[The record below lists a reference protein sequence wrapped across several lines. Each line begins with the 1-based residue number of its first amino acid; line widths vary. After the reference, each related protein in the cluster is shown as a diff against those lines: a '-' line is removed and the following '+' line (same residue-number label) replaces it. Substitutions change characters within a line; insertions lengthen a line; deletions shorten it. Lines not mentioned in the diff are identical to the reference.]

1 MVKTEESV
9 LEQLGLKEEYKFV
22 KNVGNKLIYAHT
34 VYYEIDEPDYEQFI
48 TEDDTPVENIFSEV
62 QQRFLINTLFGSVW
76 TDRDFWASSNVGIY
90 YAVDKPCVVP
100 DMFLSFDVKKPDDLT
115 IKKNKCYFTWVVGK
129 VPELVVEIISNKIG
143 NEDTSKKNIYATMG
157 VKYYVLIDPYFSL
170 SPSRLKVFSLEKG
183 KYEEIT
189 TTEKHY
195 FMPEVDL
202 GIMIWEG
209 LFEQEKS
216 SWARWCSKEGD
227 ILVTGVEND
236 ALLNGQL
243 NEKELLLQEEKQR
256 ADEEKQRADEEKQ
269 RADEKELLLQEEKQR
284 ADENQERIE
293 KLLAQLEKM
302 GLTPQT

>member
-1 MVKTEESV
+1 M
-9 LEQLGLKEEYKFV
+9 
-22 KNVGNKLIYAHT
+22 
-34 VYYEIDEPDYEQFI
+34 
-48 TEDDTPVENIFSEV
+48 
-62 QQRFLINTLFGSVW
+62 
-76 TDRDFWASSNVGIY
+76 
-90 YAVDKPCVVP
+90 
-100 DMFLSFDVKKPDDLT
+100 
-115 IKKNKCYFTWVVGK
+115 
-129 VPELVVEIISNKIG
+129 
-143 NEDTSKKNIYATMG
+143 
-157 VKYYVLIDPYFSL
+157 IDPYFSL
-170 SPSRLKVFSLEKG
+170 SSSRLKVFSLEKG

-256 ADEEKQRADEEKQ
+256 ADEKELLLQEEKQRADEKELLLQEEKQRADEEKQ
-269 RADEKELLLQEEKQR
+269 RADEEKQRADKKELLLQEEKQR